1 VTDRYFA
8 PVPARRLAIV
18 TSLTFGYAAAWLVV
32 RGLYVR
38 DVARL
43 PTRRFAPVGL
53 FEVAGGPPPGWV
65 VLIVWLLAL
74 FGCSLAALG
83 RMMRVAAPVGA
94 VAMLVIATLT
104 SSYGQVFHT
113 EHLLALQLLVL
124 AAAAV
129 IEPCPFRTD
138 GRSATCSGWPLRLSM
153 GVVVVVYVVAGI
165 AKLRHGGVDWLTG
178 DVLRSHVAA
187 DNLRKLLVDDPH
199 SAVGGWLSGT
209 AWLWPPIG
217 ALTIAVELG
226 APLALV
232 PGRVRYGWVALAWSF
247 HVGVL
252 ALMWISFPYQ
262 LSGIAYA
269 AFLPVERI
277 EASLRDTWRS
287 RAGRRRLEVAA

>member
-1 VTDRYFA
+1 MTDRYFA

-113 EHLLALQLLVL
+113 EHLLVLQLLVL
-124 AAAAV
+124 AAAAA
-129 IEPCPFRTD
+129 IEPNPSGAGD
-138 GRSATCSGWPLRLSM
+138 RSTTCSGWPLRLSM

-165 AKLRHGGVDWLTG
+165 AKLRHGGIDWLTG
-178 DVLRSHVAA
+178 DVLRSHIAA
-187 DNLRKLLVDDPH
+187 DNLRKLLLDDPH

-217 ALTIAVELG
+217 ALTIVVELG
-226 APLALV
+226 APVALV
-232 PGRVRYGWVALAWSF
+232 PGRVRYAWVALAWSF

-252 ALMWISFPYQ
+252 GLMWISFPYQ

-277 EASLRDTWRS
+277 ETWIREVWRS